1 MKAFLSRENMAN
13 DWNKIGILA
22 EDHRSAEFIITQ

>member
-22 EDHRSAEFIITQ
+22 EITGVAFDT